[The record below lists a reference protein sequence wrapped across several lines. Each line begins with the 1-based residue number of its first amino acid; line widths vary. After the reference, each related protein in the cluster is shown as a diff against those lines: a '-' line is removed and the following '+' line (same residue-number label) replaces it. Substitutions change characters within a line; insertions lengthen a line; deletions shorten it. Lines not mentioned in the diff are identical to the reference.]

1 MIRERNPKLG
11 IGYRII
17 KQINSYINKIPEG
30 VAFSRGNAFDRLIV
44 QRIITKLRGS
54 EEQLNMLIGKID
66 GNDKL
71 VESDIMALLGKYKD
85 VSEFTNVKL
94 ELKNKAKELML
105 YGYSV

>member
-1 MIRERNPKLG
+1 M
-11 IGYRII
+11 
-17 KQINSYINKIPEG
+17 
-30 VAFSRGNAFDRLIV
+30 

-54 EEQLNMLIGKID
+54 EEQLSMLIGKID